1 MSTRMEEL
9 ILKYKNNYRRI
20 QKLEERIAQL
30 TVTKE
35 EVIKEQMFS
44 PTDGEHVQTSN
55 VTDRTASVA
64 ATVDKILEKYNE
76 ELAFERVQYEQEKA
90 SLEKENALVEEA
102 LNEFEVEKREFA
114 KDLIR
119 GVKWDVLS
127 ERYHVSRATVA
138 NWRKEVICKLETSYF
153 KVEQD
158 LMRELIR

>member
-44 PTDGEHVQTSN
+44 PPDGEHVQTSN
-55 VTDRTASVA
+55 VTNRTASVA
-64 ATVDKILEKYNE
+64 VTVDKILEKYNE
-76 ELAFERVQYEQEKA
+76 ELALERVQYEQEKA
-90 SLEKENALVEEA
+90 SLERENELFERALDT
-102 LNEFEVEKREFA
+102 LNIDKRDFT
-114 KDLIR
+114 KDLVR
-119 GVKWDVLS
+119 GMKWDELES
-127 ERYHVSRATVA
+127 KYHISRATVG
-138 NWRKEVICKLETSYF
+138 NWKKEVVCELETAYN

-158 LMRELIR
+158 MIRKLMR